1 MGLPLTSGA
10 LHTAQQSSAH
20 HVRLEL
26 AAPWSPPPLTAARG
40 FTSPTHPYPHPAGSP
55 SGDIVFFRLHQFV
68 SEENI
73 LQGVC
78 PGVSRAAFRKCS
90 SGHRCFVI
98 ASAIWIM
105 LLVKSVR
112 VTRPP
117 TPPRGSVDRF
127 QLLESTEVTCFAVP
141 FHKPSESSLTPV
153 AGLL

>member
-1 MGLPLTSGA
+1 MSGLSWPPCGPL
-10 LHTAQQSSAH
+10 
-20 HVRLEL
+20 RLSLQPEASL
-26 AAPWSPPPLTAARG
+26 PPPT
-40 FTSPTHPYPHPAGSP
+40 PTRTPTGSP

-90 SGHRCFVI
+90 SRHCCFVI

-141 FHKPSESSLTPV
+141 FDKPSESSLTPV
-153 AGLL
+153 EGLL